1 MGYLKQLVR
10 FAYDPVGASVSLRA
24 SRPVGAAFFTA
35 FGVTAIYGLVL
46 GGFPRDL
53 LQILKL
59 GSRDAGAAFILLQH
73 LSGVS
78 RALVPILFLVGIYV
92 PVTLLIL
99 GALIPRENA
108 REVLRREYGSSV
120 ATSLSA
126 WAALFLVWSV
136 LALLF
141 ADPYRP
147 RSVSMWT
154 LWPILCFVVPYVIGF
169 VPIAGAGWWRSAL
182 AATLALPSMV
192 LLPLA
197 AWASY
202 LAMSPFILV
211 ILFFIFRGVWRDWSS
226 TRDARLK
233 YEQNLKASTLNPA
246 DGEAHL
252 NLGII
257 LEERGEAAEAVE
269 RYRKAIEINPDEAD
283 AHFRLGRI
291 ARREKRYAEAID
303 HFNSVVS
310 VDENHAQS
318 EVWREVGSTYLD
330 AGQLE
335 DARSAF
341 ERYADRRP
349 TDAEGLYFLGVTL
362 ARLNLVDEAREV
374 MRNVVDT
381 VQSAPSFKFRREQR
395 WLHEAEEFLK
405 QK

>member
-24 SRPVGAAFFTA
+24 SRPVGVAFFTA
-35 FGVTAIYGLVL
+35 FGATAVYGLVL
-46 GGFPRDL
+46 SGFPRDL
-53 LQILKL
+53 LQILRL
-59 GSRDAGAAFILLQH
+59 GSRDTGAAFILLQH
-73 LSGVS
+73 LSVVS
-78 RALVPILFLVGIYV
+78 RALIPILFLVGIYV

-99 GALIPRENA
+99 GALIPRESA
-108 REVLRREYGSSV
+108 REVLRREYGSSI
-120 ATSLSA
+120 AASLSA
-126 WAALFLVWSV
+126 WAAVFLVWSV
-136 LALLF
+136 LAMLF

-147 RSVSMWT
+147 RSASMWT
-154 LWPILCFVVPYVIGF
+154 LWPILGFIVPYVIGF
-169 VPIAGAGWWRSAL
+169 APISGAGWWRSTLAAAL
-182 AATLALPSMV
+182 ASPSLV

-257 LEERGEAAEAVE
+257 LEERGETAEAVE
-269 RYRKAIEINPDEAD
+269 HYRKAVEINPDEAD
-283 AHFRLGRI
+283 AHFRLGCI
-291 ARREKRYAEAID
+291 ARREKRYAVAID
-303 HFNSVVS
+303 HFNSVVG

-318 EVWREVGSTYLD
+318 EVWREVGATYLD

>member
-1 MGYLKQLVR
+1 
-10 FAYDPVGASVSLRA
+10 
-24 SRPVGAAFFTA
+24 
-35 FGVTAIYGLVL
+35 
-46 GGFPRDL
+46 
-53 LQILKL
+53 
-59 GSRDAGAAFILLQH
+59 
-73 LSGVS
+73 
-78 RALVPILFLVGIYV
+78 
-92 PVTLLIL
+92 
-99 GALIPRENA
+99 
-108 REVLRREYGSSV
+108 
-120 ATSLSA
+120 
-126 WAALFLVWSV
+126 
-136 LALLF
+136 
-141 ADPYRP
+141 
-147 RSVSMWT
+147 MWT
-154 LWPILCFVVPYVIGF
+154 LWPILGFIVPYVIGF
-169 VPIAGAGWWRSAL
+169 APISGAGWWRSTLAAAL
-182 AATLALPSMV
+182 ASPSLV

-257 LEERGEAAEAVE
+257 LEERGETAEAVE
-269 RYRKAIEINPDEAD
+269 HYRKAVEINPDEAD
-283 AHFRLGRI
+283 AHFRLGCI
-291 ARREKRYAEAID
+291 ARREKRYAVAID
-303 HFNSVVS
+303 HFNSVVG

-318 EVWREVGSTYLD
+318 EIWREVGATYLD